1 MVENGN
7 YSLSQNRN
15 PILPA
20 PSGREPA
27 TPSSLRKGDRLRWK
41 EFKSRPLQGKVPD
54 RAEGANSALC
64 TLNRPR
70 HPVTLISRPIQISIL
85 SQFLQKVSL
94 SRHAS
99 CRLSTSP
106 SAPVG
111 RIHLFL
117 RKREP
122 PRHIRDT
129 PPDRGNFLSGE
140 PLRPFRQTPCVCHLP
155 Q

>member
-106 SAPVG
+106 PCRAP
-111 RIHLFL
+111 L
-117 RKREP
+117 
-122 PRHIRDT
+122 
-129 PPDRGNFLSGE
+129 LSGE
-140 PLRPFRQTPCVCHLP
+140 AFPRNQTVAPSFLSYLY
-155 Q
+155 